1 MKPELSSRA
10 APALRFEK
18 HKSAGKPASR
28 LDRKIERLA
37 SNRSE
42 FHGNIRRPAGFLTA
56 FLELAELMDPEVHA
70 PGRRS
75 PAVPRRA

>member
-1 MKPELSSRA
+1 MKPELSSPA
-10 APALRFEK
+10 APVFPAAK
-18 HKSAGKPASR
+18 SKSAGKRASR

-56 FLELAELMDPEVHA
+56 FLELVELMDPEVPA

>member
-1 MKPELSSRA
+1 MNPELSSPA
-10 APALRFEK
+10 AAVPRPEK
-18 HKSAGKPASR
+18 RKAAGKRPSR

-56 FLELAELMDPEVHA
+56 FLELAELMDPEVPA

>member
-1 MKPELSSRA
+1 MKPELSSPA
-10 APALRFEK
+10 APVSRPGK
-18 HKSAGKPASR
+18 SKSAGEGSSR

-56 FLELAELMDPEVHA
+56 FLELVELMDPEVRA